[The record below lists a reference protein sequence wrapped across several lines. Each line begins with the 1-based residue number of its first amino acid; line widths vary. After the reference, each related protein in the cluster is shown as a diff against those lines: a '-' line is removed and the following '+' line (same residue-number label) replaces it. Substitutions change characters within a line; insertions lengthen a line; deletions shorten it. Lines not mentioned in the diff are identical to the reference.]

1 MVPET
6 SYHIIVQ
13 NVSIG
18 ITIQLFPSC
27 QRQVTHLVLD
37 CKKQV
42 LTDANKGRPS

>member
-18 ITIQLFPSC
+18 MTIQLFPSC
-27 QRQVTHLVLD
+27 QRQVPHLVLD

-42 LTDANKGRPS
+42 LTESDHGSP